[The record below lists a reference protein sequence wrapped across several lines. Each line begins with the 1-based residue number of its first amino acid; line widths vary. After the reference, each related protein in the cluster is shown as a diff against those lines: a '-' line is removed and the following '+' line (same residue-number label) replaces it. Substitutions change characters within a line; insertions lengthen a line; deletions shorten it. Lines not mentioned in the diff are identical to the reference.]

1 MAKKKKERTD
11 FKTVLRSIRGGLK
24 AVDEETGEPIYSKT
38 DLDNHIE
45 KKGWTQEQ
53 FKTAWVNHAS
63 IQVRK
68 SNPESVWGVAK
79 GYLREVADG
88 ITIGF
93 SDTVDK
99 YLTGMINNEGIMIPL
114 NDELEYTKQLIAEE
128 RADYNKKNQVL
139 STVGNMAGAM
149 TTGGALTGGALKM
162 LPKLAPSAQ
171 GLNIAGKTVP
181 APVANV
187 GKDIAVNVPLGVGE
201 ASLYAHNKGGEVNAD
216 TAIDSTA
223 YGVGGTLLSRPLAK
237 GAELLG
243 DLGRGIKRAVFPDSK
258 NAREQGLERIVED
271 WELDGVDPKAKLEEL
286 DNLGLGEEVRT
297 GYLGEYNTQQT
308 AKDAMNTRGASKT
321 ILKDNLLDDMEG
333 NRGLTTDS
341 MKKGLGF
348 NDNGESL
355 LKGDIILKMK
365 TNSKPFYKEAYALPP
380 INNPKLDSVL
390 KTIDDTTGGEFYQKA
405 QKIAKREIELLP
417 EELQSNAILPDEMPY
432 GNVPVAVVDYVKQ
445 SLDDLIK
452 SAKGN
457 DRRTLIALKKKMLDI
472 VDVETRIKPPTNQ
485 LDRSG
490 NPFDPNTGRPQ
501 LDPATGQG
509 VPNTGQTLLPPP
521 PPPQSLVAVGESPYA
536 KARSIYSE
544 GHGNLE
550 AYDLGKKAYT
560 NKSASEVKYEMDS
573 LASEAEK
580 DLYRLGAST
589 EAVTKLNLST
599 ADTTNASKK
608 MLSPESKAKHGV
620 LFETPEKAEEFTN
633 RLKALSE
640 MHKSQSAMLPKSDT
654 AGSMMDFA
662 RGMMDFFGA
671 GGSLLKRSA
680 VVGGRKIAD
689 TVQKKQNLARN
700 EQMGQMQ
707 MAKGKRA
714 VGGIIDET
722 EGLRKKKEGEFSQSL
737 INRGLLTGA
746 LTNTQA
752 QMMGT
757 GGLLQ

>member
-1 MAKKKKERTD
+1 MAKKEKGRTD

-99 YLTGMINNEGIMIPL
+99 YLTGMINNDGLLLPR
-114 NDELEYTKQLIAEE
+114 NDELEYTEQLIAEE
-128 RADYNKKNQVL
+128 RADYNEKNPVL

-181 APVANV
+181 ASVANV
-187 GKDIAVNVPLGVGE
+187 GKDLAVNVPLGVGE
-201 ASLYAHNKGGEVNAD
+201 ASLYAHNKGGEVDAD

-237 GAELLG
+237 GAELIG

-321 ILKDNLLDDMEG
+321 ILKKNLLDDMEG

-365 TNSKPFYKEAYALPP
+365 TDSKPFYKEAYALPP
-380 INNPKLDSVL
+380 INNPDLDSVL

-417 EELQSNAILPDEMPY
+417 EELQSNALLPDEMPY

-445 SLDDLIK
+445 SVDDLIK

-472 VDVETRIKPPTNQ
+472 VDVETRIKLPTNQ
-485 LDRSG
+485 LDLSG
-490 NPFDPNTGRPQ
+490 KPLP
-501 LDPATGQG
+501 LDAT
-509 VPNTGQTLLPPP
+509 
-521 PPPQSLVAVGESPYA
+521 PQSLVAVGESPYA

-544 GHGNLE
+544 GHNNLE
-550 AYDLGKKAYT
+550 AYDLGKKAYS

-608 MLSPESKAKHGV
+608 MLSPESKAKHEV

-633 RLKALSE
+633 RLTALSE

-654 AGSMMDFA
+654 GANIMMFAKGMVDFV
-662 RGMMDFFGA
+662 GA
-671 GGSLLKRSA
+671 GGSLVKRSA
-680 VVGGRKIAD
+680 VIGGRKLAD
-689 TVQKKQNLARN
+689 TVQKKQTLARN
-700 EQMGQMQ
+700 EEMGQMQ
-707 MAKGKRA
+707 MAKGKKA

-722 EGLRKKKEGEFSQSL
+722 EGLRKKKEREFSQSL

>member
-1 MAKKKKERTD
+1 MAKKEKGRTD
-11 FKTVLRSIRGGLK
+11 FKTVLRSIRGGLIQ
-24 AVDEETGEPIYSKT
+24 VDEETGEPIYSKT

-45 KKGWTQEQ
+45 KKGWTQEE

-68 SNPESVWGVAK
+68 SNPESVWGAAK

-88 ITIGF
+88 LTIGF

-99 YLTGMINNEGIMIPL
+99 YLTGIINNDGLLLPR
-114 NDELEYTKQLIAEE
+114 NDELEYTEQLIAEE
-128 RADYNKKNQVL
+128 RADFRENSPINAF
-139 STVGNMAGAM
+139 VGNMAGAM
-149 TTGGALTGGALKM
+149 TTGAGLTGGALKM

-181 APVANV
+181 ASVANV
-187 GKDIAVNVPLGVGE
+187 GKDLAVNVPLGVGE
-201 ASLYAHNKGGEVNAD
+201 ASLYAHNKGGDVAD
-216 TAIDSTA
+216 EAEFGA
-223 YGVGGTLLSRPLAK
+223 KAGVAGTLLSRPLAK

-258 NAREQGLERIVED
+258 NARDQGLERIVED
-271 WELDGVDPKAKLEEL
+271 WELDGVKPEAKLEEL
-286 DNLGLGEEVRT
+286 SNLGLGEEVRT
-297 GYLGEYNTQQT
+297 GYLGKYNTQQT
-308 AKDAMNTRGASKT
+308 AKDAINTRGPAKT

-365 TNSKPFYKEAYALPP
+365 TDSKPFYKEAYALPP

-417 EELQSNAILPDEMPY
+417 EELQSNALLPDEMPY

-445 SLDDLIK
+445 SVDDLIK

-472 VDVETRIKPPTNQ
+472 VDVETRIKLPTNQ
-485 LDRSG
+485 LDPSG
-490 NPFDPNTGRPQ
+490 KPLP
-501 LDPATGQG
+501 LDAT
-509 VPNTGQTLLPPP
+509 
-521 PPPQSLVAVGESPYA
+521 PQSLVAVGESPYA

-633 RLKALSE
+633 RLKALSD

-654 AGSMMDFA
+654 GANMMDFA
-662 RGMMDFFGA
+662 RGMVDFFGA

-722 EGLRKKKEGEFSQSL
+722 DELRKKQEREFSQSL

>member
-321 ILKDNLLDDMEG
+321 ILKKNLLEDMEG

-380 INNPKLDSVL
+380 INNPKLDKVL
-390 KTIDDTTGGEFYQKA
+390 KTIDKTTKGEFYESAKT
-405 QKIAKREIELLP
+405 IAEREIELLP

-472 VDVETRIKPPTNQ
+472 VDVETRIKLPTNQ
-485 LDRSG
+485 LD
-490 NPFDPNTGRPQ
+490 PQTGKPLP
-501 LDPATGQG
+501 LDAT
-509 VPNTGQTLLPPP
+509 
-521 PPPQSLVAVGESPYA
+521 PQSLVAVGESPYA

-544 GHGNLE
+544 GHNNLE
-550 AYDLGKKAYT
+550 AYDLGKKAYS

-662 RGMMDFFGA
+662 RGMVDFFGA

>member
-1 MAKKKKERTD
+1 MSEKTKKKRMP
-11 FKTVLRSIRGGLK
+11 FKKLLAKIRFGLTK
-24 AVDEETGEPIYSKT
+24 PEKYTQDGLNKY
-38 DLDNHIE
+38 IE
-45 KKGWTQEQ
+45 DKGWTQEQ
-53 FKTAWVNHAS
+53 FKTATVNHAS

-68 SNPESVWGVAK
+68 SNPESVWGAAK
-79 GYLREVADG
+79 GYFREVADG
-88 ITIGF
+88 LTIGF

-99 YLTGMINNEGIMIPL
+99 YLTGIINNKGIMIPRK
-114 NDELEYTKQLIAEE
+114 DELEYTKQLIAQE
-128 RADYNKKNQVL
+128 REDFRENSPINAF
-139 STVGNMAGAM
+139 VGNMAGAM

-171 GLNIAGKTVP
+171 GVNIAGKTVP

-187 GKDIAVNVPLGVGE
+187 GKDLAVNVPLGVGE

-237 GAELLG
+237 GAELIG
-243 DLGRGIKRAVFPDSK
+243 DFGRGIKRAVFPDSK
-258 NAREQGLERIVED
+258 NTREQGLERIVED
-271 WELDGVDPKAKLEEL
+271 WELDGVNPEAKLKEL
-286 DNLGLGEEVRT
+286 DELGLGEEVRT

-321 ILKDNLLDDMEG
+321 ILKKNLLEDMEG

-355 LKGDIILKMK
+355 LKGDIIMKMK
-365 TNSKPFYKEAYALPP
+365 TDSKPFYKEAYALPP
-380 INNPKLDSVL
+380 INNPDLDSVL
-390 KTIDDTTGGEFYQKA
+390 RTIDKTTKGEFYESAKT
-405 QKIAKREIELLP
+405 IAEREIELLP
-417 EELQSNAILPDEMPY
+417 DGLRKSAMLPDEMPY

-445 SLDDLIK
+445 SLDDLIQ

-457 DRRTLIALKKKMLDI
+457 NRRTLIGLKKKMLDI
-472 VDVETRIKPPTNQ
+472 VDVETKIKPPTNQ

-501 LDPATGQG
+501 VDPATGQG
-509 VPNTGQTLLPPP
+509 VPNTGQTLL

-544 GHGNLE
+544 GHNNLE
-550 AYDLGKKAYT
+550 AYDLGKKAYS

-573 LASEAEK
+573 LTSEAEK

-608 MLSPESKAKHGV
+608 MLSPEAKAKHKV
-620 LFETPEKAEEFTN
+620 LFNTPEKAEEFTN
-633 RLKALSE
+633 RLTALSD
-640 MHKSQSAMLPKSDT
+640 MHKSQSAMLPKSDS
-654 AGSMMDFA
+654 AGSMLDFA
-662 RGMMDFFGA
+662 RGMVDFFGA

-680 VVGGRKIAD
+680 VVGGRKLAD

-700 EQMGQMQ
+700 EEMGQMQ
-707 MAKGKRA
+707 MTKGKKA

-752 QMMGT
+752 QMMGS